1 MLRIL
6 FLITIIEYYYAFQFK
21 TFNFG
26 VKLPTVRPNDYSLT
40 PILLSTLNYNN
51 NNRLYMLSNNDL
63 CATIQVSNLQKSK
76 EFYSKSFGMIIK
88 KTDESSG
95 DEVILGY
102 ENHPS
107 STLKLVAKN
116 DNEAILLGDGY
127 QGIGL
132 NVEDADEIFKKAE
145 NSGGSVVT
153 PLADYAYGASLI
165 PEEDDLKQN
174 PIRYGRLAD
183 PDGYV
188 IEVSEPDVLEAI
200 KNPSAGDSRIK
211 KFVLNVINLDETV
224 EYYTG
229 LNIGFHELRR
239 RSNVNSIPKDAS
251 MVSFISTS
259 DSEKDTYIELVYEY
273 ATEKINVGSGF
284 VKLEIG
290 LGAKNQDP
298 NGYFIE

>member
-1 MLRIL
+1 MLRI
-6 FLITIIEYYYAFQFK
+6 FLLLILIQYHYAFQAK
-21 TFNFG
+21 NFNFG
-26 VKLPTVRPNDYSLT
+26 AKLRTLRSNDHSMT
-40 PILLSTLNYNN
+40 QNLLSTKNNDNRLSMSSNN
-51 NNRLYMLSNNDL
+51 NL

-76 EFYSKSFGMIIK
+76 DFYLNSFGMSEID
-88 KTDESSG
+88 TDKSTE
-95 DEVILGY
+95 DEVVLGY
-102 ENHPS
+102 KDYPS

-116 DNEAILLGDGY
+116 DNEAIILGDGY

-153 PLADYAYGASLI
+153 PLADYAYGAALI

-174 PIRYGRLAD
+174 PVRYGRLAD

-188 IEVSEPDVLEAI
+188 IEVAEPDILEAI
-200 KNPSAGDSRIK
+200 KNPSANDARIK
-211 KFVLNVINLDETV
+211 KFVLNVINLDETI
-224 EYYTG
+224 EYYAG
-229 LNIGFHELRR
+229 LNVGFTELRR

-251 MVSFISTS
+251 MVSFISAS
-259 DSEKDTYIELVYEY
+259 DTEKEPYIELVYEY

-284 VKLEIG
+284 VKLEVG